1 MKKSGIII
9 LIVLILGIG
18 IFLFNNQQKTSLGDN
33 KQEPLSLNLPQD
45 GSQNSQT
52 VEITNNGF
60 SPETIT
66 IKRGER
72 ITWLNKKT
80 GASWPASAVHPSHKT
95 YPGSDIAKCGTDD
108 ENVIFDACKGLA
120 QGETYT
126 FAFNE
131 VGSWNYHDHLNP
143 NLRGTVIVEA
153 S

>member
-80 GASWPASAVHPSHKT
+80 GAS
-95 YPGSDIAKCGTDD
+95 
-108 ENVIFDACKGLA
+108 
-120 QGETYT
+120 
-126 FAFNE
+126 
-131 VGSWNYHDHLNP
+131 
-143 NLRGTVIVEA
+143 
-153 S
+153 